1 MRGEDIWTSSAK
13 IKRIRIIVWWF
24 RRNILLKPVQLLL
37 RFGENRRSTAGEERR
52 LIPWDR
58 WSLPATR
65 LPFCETREQKDTR
78 DREKRNR
85 PLITHVRPPFLRFF
99 AATLRCFQPRLLPF
113 FLAPFFPFTNTARH
127 NGNRAIFARPFIFS
141 RLSHQLL
148 FHRWWTRVERQSI
161 ATTSMLLCFNFI
173 LSIEISNW
181 QTEIRDTFRS
191 RMFFFFLI
199 RRDIR

>member
-1 MRGEDIWTSSAK
+1 MRGEDIWTSSAR

-148 FHRWWTRVERQSI
+148 FHRWWTRGSKGSQSRLPLCSYALISSLVSKFLIGRQKF
-161 ATTSMLLCFNFI
+161 ATHFALGC
-173 LSIEISNW
+173 
-181 QTEIRDTFRS
+181 
-191 RMFFFFLI
+191 FFFF
-199 RRDIR
+199 